1 MQITNLI
8 IGEVR
13 DDHLVGKIAPIHR
26 IEKKMD
32 MDRERDAIRDAVA
45 YSNLVLYNSR
55 GTKVLVN
62 DSSNVG
68 SSLDIFC

>member
-1 MQITNLI
+1 MQITSLTT
-8 IGEVR
+8 GEIR
-13 DDHLVGKIAPIHR
+13 DDHLVSKITPIHR

-45 YSNLVLYNSR
+45 YSHLVLYNSR

-62 DSSNVG
+62 GSSNVG

>member
-1 MQITNLI
+1 MEIVLAYGEEGTNLRYDK
-8 IGEVR
+8 VT
-13 DDHLVGKIAPIHR
+13 PIHR

-45 YSNLVLYNSR
+45 YSHFVLYNSR

-68 SSLDIFC
+68 PSLDIVC

>member
-1 MQITNLI
+1 MEIIEITPVSPYLK
-8 IGEVR
+8 VT
-13 DDHLVGKIAPIHR
+13 PILR

-32 MDRERDAIRDAVA
+32 MDRERDAIRDTAA
-45 YSNLVLYNSR
+45 YSHLVLYDSR

-68 SSLDIFC
+68 SSLDIVC